1 MADARKTPETGSA
14 VCGRG
19 QSVEQPCRYDEAE
32 RLRDELIDYI
42 DSTGEEDIDIQKLDE
57 LLSRIEELD
66 PRPENDLYGPQ
77 KACEAEAEKQNSAGP
92 DFHSSKRKGPK
103 VTFKKLWTL
112 VAAVIA
118 VIGLLSFNA
127 AGDKQESKGRSDGK
141 SFWMENGGESNY
153 AIICQRP
160 LEEGEMRTYDSVQD
174 MLDDFGID
182 AQIIPTEVPER
193 LGKAID
199 VKARNSEQ
207 GVYLQIIYETETEFL
222 NFYYSELTP
231 SNTKSTEVNRE
242 DTDVERIR
250 EVPHYIVVDKSIT
263 KIVWINGELE
273 CHLSGNLPY
282 EEMVEVLYSIYED

>member
-57 LLSRIEELD
+57 LLSRIEKLD

-103 VTFKKLWTL
+103 WPLHKIFS
-112 VAAVIA
+112 VAAIIA
-118 VIGLLSFNA
+118 VLLCLLLSQTAF
-127 AGDKQESKGRSDGK
+127 GDKKESEAEWDDEHLRLVNGVK
-141 SFWMENGGESNY
+141 SED
-153 AIICQRP
+153 AVIRRRP
-160 LEEGEMRTYDSVQD
+160 LEEDETKTYDSVQD

-182 AQIIPTEVPER
+182 ARIVPTKVPER
-193 LGKAID
+193 LGKPVAEAHD
-199 VKARNSEQ
+199 SKR
-207 GVYLQIIYETETEFL
+207 GLYLRVDYDGGNEFL
-222 NFYYSELTP
+222 SIYYSEFNP
-231 SNTKSTEVNRE
+231 NNSNSTEKDYQGAN
-242 DTDVERIR
+242 VERI
-250 EVPHYIVVDKSIT
+250 ENIQHYIVVDMGIT
-263 KIVWINGELE
+263 KIIWENGELE
-273 CHLSGNLPY
+273 CHITGNLSY
-282 EEMVEVLYSIYED
+282 EEMEEVLYSIYED